1 MPRKCTGLSL
11 TPDRMLRLK
20 ALATELGVSR
30 NETIGL
36 LIDAAKV
43 LSRPAVNV
51 TFARNAAEQEGVQGG

>member
-1 MPRKCTGLSL
+1 
-11 TPDRMLRLK
+11 MLRLK